1 MSKIGKRAIL
11 ILLALPIGF
20 NVMAQEIKKLTLEDL
35 IPGGETY
42 RYAENLYGLQWWGD
56 VCIKP
61 STDTIYTVQPRT
73 GKETV
78 LTTLGQINKV
88 LADNKA
94 GKLPTPYSIRY
105 PWADKPQM
113 LLKVSGKYIVYDFE
127 NNRIVSTLK
136 LKDKAANEDYCVA
149 NGNVAYTVNN
159 NLYVNEQ
166 AITDEP
172 EGIVCGQSVHRNE
185 FGINKGTFW
194 SPKGNLLAFYRMDES
209 MVTQYP
215 LVDITARVGEVNN
228 VRYPM
233 AGMTSHQVK
242 VGVYNPSTGKTIYL
256 NAGDPTDRYFTN
268 ISWSPDE
275 KSIYLI
281 ELNRDQN
288 HAVLCQYDATTGK
301 LLSKLLEETHPKYV
315 EPQHPIVFLPW
326 DSSKFIYQSQRD
338 GYNHLYLCDLTSS
351 LKGEWKSDAAGGKH
365 IEYIPTKQLTE
376 GKWLVGDILGFNA
389 KRKEVIFQG
398 VDGTGSNNFA
408 VNVNTGKC
416 SLPFSFRSIT
426 EGEHNG
432 MLSASGS
439 YLIDRYSTP
448 TLPRRIDIVDTKSL
462 KTVNLLT
469 AKDPYEG
476 YEMPTIE
483 TGTIK
488 ADDGTTDLYYRLT
501 KPADFDPNKKYPVIV
516 YVYGGPHAQ
525 LVTGGWLNGSRGWDI
540 YMANKG
546 YIMFTLDNR
555 GSANRGLEFENA
567 TFRRLGIEEG
577 KDQVKGIEFLKS
589 LPYIDGNRI
598 GVHGWSFG
606 GHMTTAL
613 LLRYPEIFKVGVAG
627 GPVID
632 WGYYEVMYGE
642 RYMDTP
648 ETPLLLIFLHAPPFL
663 AGNEHGSR
671 LRRPL
676 GLGGDAA
683 QRHFIH
689 QPPRARIAH
698 AQPPLEHADGNL
710 PRVHGQLN
718 RLGEHFVHRL
728 ARARRVGGCA
738 AVLVGRGVHLL
749 DHVLVVIRA
758 VEAAHKLDDA
768 LHLVVGNEAALHA
781 RRLARALRR
790 IEHVALA
797 QQLFRAAGIEDRPA
811 VDLAGHRER
820 DSARDV
826 RLNHARDDV
835 DRRPLRRDHQMD
847 ARRARQLRQSAD
859 GFLHL
864 AGGDHHQIGQLVDD
878 DGDIGHLLEVR
889 VRCSQLIEGLDVAD
903 VVLRKEVVAALHLHN
918 RPAQRRARLL
928 RVGHDR
934 HEQVRNPVVDGKLDN
949 LRVDEDEPHFLR
961 LGAEDDG
968 VDDRVDADGFARARR
983 ARSVTYSPMGL

>member
-209 MVTQYP
+209 MVAQYP
-215 LVDITARVGEVNN
+215 LVDITAPIAEVNN
-228 VRYPM
+228 IRYPM

-242 VGVYNPSTGKTIYL
+242 VGIYNPATGKSIYL

-268 ISWSPDE
+268 ISWAPDE
-275 KSIYLI
+275 KSLYLI

-288 HAVLCQYDATTGK
+288 HAKLCQYNAETGELMAT
-301 LLSKLLEETHPKYV
+301 LFEEENDKYV
-315 EPQHPIVFLPW
+315 EPQEPIIFLPW
-326 DSSKFIYQSQRD
+326 DSSKFIYQSQKD
-338 GYNHLYLCDLTSS
+338 GFSHLYLYDTS
-351 LKGEWKSDAAGGKH
+351 GKQLR
-365 IEYIPTKQLTE
+365 QLTE
-376 GKWLVGDILGFNA
+376 GEWLVKEVLGFDA
-389 KRKEVIFQG
+389 KKKEIIIASTEFSPLQSNLFRVDIKTG
-398 VDGTGSNNFA
+398 VRTPLGSGEG
-408 VNVNTGKC
+408 VHSGK
-416 SLPFSFRSIT
+416 
-426 EGEHNG
+426 
-432 MLSASGS
+432 LSPSGR
-439 YLIDRYSTP
+439 YLIDQYSSP
-448 TLPRRIDIVDTKSL
+448 SVPRSINILDVQSGKS
-462 KTVNLLT
+462 VNLLT
-469 AKDPYEG
+469 AADPFAG
-476 YEMPTIE
+476 YKMPSIE

-488 ADDGTTDLYYRLT
+488 AADGKTDLYYRLV
-501 KPADFDPNKKYPVIV
+501 KPADFDPNKKYPAII

-525 LVTGGWLNGSRGWDI
+525 MVTNGWQNGARGWDI

-546 YIMFTLDNR
+546 YILFTVDGRGSDNR
-555 GSANRGLEFENA
+555 GLDFENV
-567 TFRRLGIEEG
+567 TFRQLGIEEG
-577 KDQVKGIEFLKS
+577 RDQVKGAEFLKS
-589 LPYIDGNRI
+589 LPYVDGNRI

-648 ETPLLLIFLHAPPFL
+648 QSNPKGYKECNLKNL
-663 AGNEHGSR
+663 AGNLKGHLMIIHDDHDDTCVPQHTLSFMKACI
-671 LRRPL
+671 
-676 GLGGDAA
+676 DA
-683 QRHFIH
+683 RTYPDLFIYPCH
-689 QPPRARIAH
+689 KHNVSGR
-698 AQPPLEHADGNL
+698 D
-710 PRVHGQLN
+710 RVH
-718 RLGEHFVHRL
+718 
-728 ARARRVGGCA
+728 
-738 AVLVGRGVHLL
+738 
-749 DHVLVVIRA
+749 
-758 VEAAHKLDDA
+758 
-768 LHLVVGNEAALHA
+768 LHEKIT
-781 RRLARALRR
+781 RY
-790 IEHVALA
+790 
-797 QQLFRAAGIEDRPA
+797 FEDY
-811 VDLAGHRER
+811 L
-820 DSARDV
+820 
-826 RLNHARDDV
+826 
-835 DRRPLRRDHQMD
+835 
-847 ARRARQLRQSAD
+847 
-859 GFLHL
+859 
-864 AGGDHHQIGQLVDD
+864 
-878 DGDIGHLLEVR
+878 
-889 VRCSQLIEGLDVAD
+889 
-903 VVLRKEVVAALHLHN
+903 
-918 RPAQRRARLL
+918 
-928 RVGHDR
+928 
-934 HEQVRNPVVDGKLDN
+934 
-949 LRVDEDEPHFLR
+949 
-961 LGAEDDG
+961 
-968 VDDRVDADGFARARR
+968 
-983 ARSVTYSPMGL
+983 